1 VIEALLGL
9 MGGDAMKRIKVSVA
23 KLRLA
28 GLAMFSAAILW
39 AVIVARH
46 HDFRAAMERAQELRP
61 SPSQLKQLSETGGM
75 WAGASPPTVTHVFDG
90 PRLLGL
96 VGLSLFVGASLFGL
110 ARTIYHR
117 FGRH

>member
-1 VIEALLGL
+1 
-9 MGGDAMKRIKVSVA
+9 MKRIKVSVA

-39 AVIVARH
+39 VFIVARR
-46 HDFRAAMERAQELRP
+46 HDFRAAMERAQELGP
-61 SPSQLKQLSETGGM
+61 SPSQLRQLSETGGV
-75 WAGASPPTVTHVFDG
+75 WVVVSPPTVTHVFDG

-96 VGLSLFVGASLFGL
+96 VGLSLLVGPSLFGL
-110 ARTIYHR
+110 ARTIYRR